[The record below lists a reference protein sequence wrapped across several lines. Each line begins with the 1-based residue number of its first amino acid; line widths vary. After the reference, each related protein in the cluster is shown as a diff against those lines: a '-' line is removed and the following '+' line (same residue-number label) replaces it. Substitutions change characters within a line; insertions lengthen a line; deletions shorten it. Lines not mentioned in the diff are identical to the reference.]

1 MTNRPTL
8 TNDELIAELAEA
20 LEWAL
25 NQIEDDLD
33 PDHQAAMKA
42 ARRTLAEAEA
52 RT

>member
-8 TNDELIAELAEA
+8 TNDELITELAEA

-42 ARRTLAEAEA
+42 ARWTLAQAEA
-52 RT
+52 RS